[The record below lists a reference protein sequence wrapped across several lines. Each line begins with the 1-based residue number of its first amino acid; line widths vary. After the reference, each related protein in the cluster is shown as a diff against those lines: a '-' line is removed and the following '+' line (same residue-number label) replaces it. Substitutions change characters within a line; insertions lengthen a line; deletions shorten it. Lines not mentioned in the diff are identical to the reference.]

1 MRKQMTNA
9 PIVMSISNLD
19 PSGGGGISADIE
31 TLSSL
36 GCHCTPIIS
45 KLSARDTSEFKDS
58 QITDSILL
66 IGQIRAVL
74 EDMKVDLIKISDLA
88 STAIAE
94 AVSTI
99 ITDYPHI
106 PVVLHPNIINQ
117 DGEHLINVIRSLM
130 LAKSN
135 VVMLSEREALLL
147 APEADTVSA
156 CAHLLMESGCDNI
169 LITGADANNAT
180 LDITNHWYTTNHYQK
195 YVWQRLPNSFL
206 GAGSTLSAA
215 LSGYLAHGISASESI
230 QQAQQFTWKSL
241 QQAKRVG
248 MGNLLPDRMHWCR

>member
-1 MRKQMTNA
+1 MTNA

-31 TLSSL
+31 TLTSL
-36 GCHCTPIIS
+36 GCHCSPIIS

-74 EDMKVDLIKISDLA
+74 EDMSVDLIKISDLA
-88 STAIAE
+88 STANAE

-99 ITDYPHI
+99 INDYPNI
-106 PVVLHPNIINQ
+106 PVVLHPNIVNQ
-117 DGEHLINVIRSLM
+117 DAEHLINVIRSL
-130 LAKSN
+130 LLSKSS
-135 VVMLSEREALLL
+135 VVMLSEPEALLL
-147 APEADTVSA
+147 APEADTLSA
-156 CAHLLMESGCDNI
+156 CAHQLMESGCGNI
-169 LITGADANNAT
+169 LITGADAN
-180 LDITNHWYTTNHYQK
+180 DSSIEIVNHWYSANHYQQ
-195 YVWQRLPNSFL
+195 YTWQRLPNHFQ

-215 LSGYLAHGISASESI
+215 LSGYLSHGISTSESI

-241 QQAKRVG
+241 QKAKRVG